1 MLALLLAAL
10 AYTATGLYFVQP
22 DEQAVVRRC
31 GRALATPREPGPHF
45 GLPWGLDRIDRYKPR
60 EVKLVTLGPLQ
71 LGGQAVG
78 ASEAQFLTG
87 DRNLIHV
94 RASVQY
100 SIKEP
105 RRYLYQ
111 ASQVDAAVA
120 KAGEATLT
128 RVLASEA
135 VDRSLTL
142 GKQDLAVRT
151 GNLLQ
156 DLADQYGLGIAIRSV
171 DIGSVRPPV
180 EVAEAFD
187 NVISALRQREQ
198 QIYQSQ
204 SYASRSGA
212 EARASAQ
219 RIRDE
224 ARAFRDGVLREA
236 EGETARFEK
245 LLAEY
250 LLAPDLTARRLYL
263 ETIAETLPRFRSKLI
278 LDGGEGIDLSI
289 LGQEKR

>member
-1 MLALLLAAL
+1 MNRLLALLLFAAV
-10 AYTATGLYFVQP
+10 AYAATGLYFVQP
-22 DEQAVVRRC
+22 DEQAVVRRF

-78 ASEAQFLTG
+78 AGEAQFLTG
-87 DRNLIHV
+87 DRNLVQV

-105 RRYLYQ
+105 LRYLYQ

-120 KAGEATLT
+120 KAGEATLS
-128 RVLASEA
+128 RVLAGDA
-135 VDRSLTL
+135 VDQALTQ
-142 GKQDLAVRT
+142 GRQDLGVGTR
-151 GNLLQ
+151 NRLQ
-156 DLADQYGLGIAIRSV
+156 DLADQYGLGITIRSV
-171 DIGSVRPPV
+171 DIGSVRPPA

-204 SYASRSGA
+204 SYAGRSAA
-212 EARASAQ
+212 EAAPRPSGSAM
-219 RIRDE
+219 RPVPFE
-224 ARAFRDGVLREA
+224 TACCARPKARLRVLRSCWPN
-236 EGETARFEK
+236 TSS
-245 LLAEY
+245 
-250 LLAPDLTARRLYL
+250 RR
-263 ETIAETLPRFRSKLI
+263 T
-278 LDGGEGIDLSI
+278 
-289 LGQEKR
+289 